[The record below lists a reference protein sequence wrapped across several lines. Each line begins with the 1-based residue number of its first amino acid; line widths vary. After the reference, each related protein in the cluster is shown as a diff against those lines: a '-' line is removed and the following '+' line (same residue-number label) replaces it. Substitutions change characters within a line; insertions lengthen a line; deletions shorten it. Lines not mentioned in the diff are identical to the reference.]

1 MIRLSLVLAFLTA
14 SALLVNAEEQ
24 QYETGSTPL
33 VTAIKELR
41 KKTIPEAYFLLHS
54 PLLSTSVM
62 FAPDTK
68 RGAYAWLHKDSP
80 YPEGTSEEDIVK
92 AMDEAMSYAAGRVM
106 RPQLDSE
113 RQRLVFF
120 SDAEWDQIR
129 EATKGY
135 LTKRDELSADLLFI
149 HDLRDGM
156 LLRIPS
162 GSEHAFV
169 EALIQNGLGH
179 KCSSFPYTIG
189 WN

>member
-14 SALLVNAEEQ
+14 SAVLVNAEEQ

-68 RGAYAWLHKDSP
+68 GGAYAWLLKDSP
-80 YPEGTSEEDIVK
+80 YPGGTSEDDIVK
-92 AMDEAMSYAAGRVM
+92 QLDEAMSRAAGRVK

-120 SDAEWDQIR
+120 SDAEWHQIG

-149 HDLRDGM
+149 RDFREGI
-156 LLRIPS
+156 LLRIPN
-162 GSEHAFV
+162 GSELAFV
-169 EALIQNGLGH
+169 EALIKNHSHPIAGL
-179 KCSSFPYTIG
+179 KVD
-189 WN
+189 